1 MRALR
6 SRAKEQLQAEEGL
19 VALEFMV
26 VVGAWLLALA
36 FLLNICL
43 VLGNGVVMQAVVNR
57 AALQA
62 TAKGCVSAPS
72 ASNADSLTR
81 MFADNIVL
89 SAVWVQRQEGGGFDR
104 DSALA
109 QVQSGDISGLCLDDV
124 EGGDAVPEGD
134 YIFLDLEYQQ
144 DMFLF
149 PSISVRKTALA
160 VSSSLNLENRAGQ
173 ERP

>member
-1 MRALR
+1 MLVTSPNKSTRIK
-6 SRAKEQLQAEEGL
+6 SESGL
-19 VALEFMV
+19 VALEFLA

-72 ASNADSLTR
+72 AANIDSLTH
-81 MFADNIVL
+81 MLADNIVL
-89 SAVWVQRQEGGGFDR
+89 SAVWVQRQDGGGFDR
-104 DSALA
+104 AAALA
-109 QVQSGDISGLCLDDV
+109 RIDPGGDTSGLCFEDFDT
-124 EGGDAVPEGD
+124 VPEGD
-134 YIFLDLEYQQ
+134 YILLDLEYQQ
-144 DMFLF
+144 GLLLF

-160 VSSSLNLENRAGQ
+160 VSSSLNLENRDGQ
-173 ERP
+173 ETP